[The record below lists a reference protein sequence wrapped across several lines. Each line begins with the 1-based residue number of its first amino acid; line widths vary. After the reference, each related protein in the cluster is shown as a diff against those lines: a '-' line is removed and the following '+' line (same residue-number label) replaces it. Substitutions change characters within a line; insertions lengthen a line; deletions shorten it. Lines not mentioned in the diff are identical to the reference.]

1 MDPMSLAGDWSSLSL
16 IPFLV
21 YAHVKAGQRQELME
35 AKMDAQREAADSRFE
50 AMAKGWQKQLDSMLE
65 KHETRENEIRD
76 RWMAIVEKLETQKA
90 EQSDKIVEELKAL
103 SARVEDVIRFIAR
116 PAGR

>member
-1 MDPMSLAGDWSSLSL
+1 MSL

-35 AKMDAQREAADSRFE
+35 AKMDTQREAADTRFE
-50 AMAKGWQKQLDSMLE
+50 MMAKGWQKQLDGMLE

-90 EQSDKIVEELKAL
+90 EQSDRIAEEVKAMTGK
-103 SARVEDVIRFIAR
+103 VEDVIRFIAR
-116 PAGR
+116 PVR